1 MPIQGKFSYR
11 QQTKDCSCECRD
23 CAASFQISKPS
34 LSDTGTSS
42 GSLVCALNLYTCD
55 LDLETGTS
63 LWNWRVPFTVLA
75 NSNLAFSS
83 VSVRATS
90 SGGTL
95 KNLIPWMFS
104 LQKLII
110 ASDVSIWSLYG
121 RCKLAFVTSR
131 FTVPQIPS
139 QALFPWEV
147 VKKFHSAVQNH
158 PHDDR
163 D

>member
-1 MPIQGKFSYR
+1 MPTQGKLSYR

-34 LSDTGTSS
+34 LSDIGTSS
-42 GSLVCALNLYTCD
+42 GSLACAPNMFTCN
-55 LDLETGTS
+55 LDLETGMN

-83 VSVRATS
+83 VSDRATS

-110 ASDVSIWSLYG
+110 ASDSIWSLYG

-131 FTVPQIPS
+131 FTVPPMPS

-147 VKKFHSAVQNH
+147 VKKFLSAVQNH
-158 PHDDR
+158 PHGDR